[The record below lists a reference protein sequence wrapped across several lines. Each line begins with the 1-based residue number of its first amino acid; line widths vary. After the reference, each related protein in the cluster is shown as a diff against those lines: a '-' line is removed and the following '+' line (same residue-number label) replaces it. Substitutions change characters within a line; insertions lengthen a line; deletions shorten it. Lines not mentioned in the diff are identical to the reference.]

1 MTAPTSMF
9 SAALLVPAM
18 RDAVK
23 KLKPRDLAR
32 NPVMFVTASRIAGT
46 RSAAL
51 NIEVGAVMIVIRQKS
66 WPPVT
71 AR

>member
-1 MTAPTSMF
+1 MSN
-9 SAALLVPAM
+9 AATV
-18 RDAVK
+18 AVTNITG
-23 KLKPRDLAR
+23 LRAR
-32 NPVMFVTASRIAGT
+32 SRGLSFFTASRIAGT